1 MDQALNE
8 RQQAVLDWVGQGCP
22 DGVWPDSTYKTSG
35 QALQN
40 RGLIKITKRRGHWS
54 AHLTEKG
61 RQHLTD
67 RGIRPVEQS
76 TRPPERPARKPAPP
90 RPRAVPKARTNY
102 ADQLLEELA
111 ANDGCLIKPIESD
124 PHSVN

>member
-1 MDQALNE
+1 MEQDLNK
-8 RQQAVLDWVGQGCP
+8 RQQAVLGWVGQGCP

-40 RGLIKITKRRGHWS
+40 RGLIKVTKRRGHWS

-61 RQHLTD
+61 RQHLIE

-76 TRPPERPARKPAPP
+76 TRPPERPAGSR
-90 RPRAVPKARTNY
+90 RGR
-102 ADQLLEELA
+102 
-111 ANDGCLIKPIESD
+111 
-124 PHSVN
+124 